1 MATRT
6 LSNSNTQ
13 LMNNELNHASRM
25 PPKTGCDRDGGGGGV
40 RKYRK
45 QKNLLKNKNQ
55 ANNSF

>member
-25 PPKTGCDRDGGGGGV
+25 PPKTGCDRDGGGGGQEI
-40 RKYRK
+40 
-45 QKNLLKNKNQ
+45 QKAEKPAEEQK
-55 ANNSF
+55 SS

>member
-25 PPKTGCDRDGGGGGV
+25 LPKTGCDRDGERGQEI
-40 RKYRK
+40 
-45 QKNLLKNKNQ
+45 QKAEKPAEEQK
-55 ANNSF
+55 SS